1 MEIRLMTPGP
11 TPLPKQVIET
21 LGRQVTHHRTA
32 DYGEMFG
39 LLCENLKYVFNTEY
53 PVLTFTASG
62 TGGMEAAIVNC
73 FRPGDKVLLVSTG
86 VFSERFADICN
97 AIGLTVDKL
106 DVAWGHAVEPDE
118 LERHI
123 SGDVKGVIVTHN
135 ETSTGV
141 ANDIASIGHL
151 LKDKEILYI
160 VDVVSSLGGM
170 EVRPEEWGID
180 VAITSSQKALMCPP
194 GLTFLAVSPRAIE
207 VSTGGGGS
215 YRHYWDFGKALDF
228 IKKAPPFNPFTPAVN
243 LVEAS
248 NTALGLIRK
257 EGLENVWARHDRM
270 ASMTRERV
278 RAMGL
283 QLFADDCCASNT
295 VTSIKVPEGIKA
307 KDILDRMRERH
318 GIVIAGGNGSLKGK
332 IFRIAHMG
340 HITEA
345 DVLDALEALDDVLVT
360 LGFPMRH

>member
-1 MEIRLMTPGP
+1 MEMRLMTPGP
-11 TPLPKQVIET
+11 TPLPKQVIDA

-32 DYGEMFG
+32 GYGEMFG

-62 TGGMEAAIVNC
+62 TGGMEAAVVNC
-73 FRPGDKVLLVSTG
+73 FQPGDKVVLVSTG
-86 VFSERFADICN
+86 VFSERFANICS
-97 AIGLTVDKL
+97 AMGLTVDKL

-118 LERHI
+118 LGRHL

-141 ANDIASIGHL
+141 ANDIASIGRL

-194 GLTFLAVSPRAIE
+194 GLTFLAVSPRAIDI
-207 VSTGGGGS
+207 STGGGS

-228 IKKAPPFNPFTPAVN
+228 IRKDPPFNPFTPAVN

-270 ASMTRERV
+270 ANMTREGI
-278 RAMGL
+278 RAIGL
-283 QLFADDCCASNT
+283 QLFADDCCASKT

-307 KDILDRMRERH
+307 KDIVDRMKEMH

-332 IFRIAHMG
+332 IIRIAHMG
-340 HITEA
+340 YINEA
-345 DVLDALEALDDVLVT
+345 DVLASLEALDDVLMT
-360 LGFPMRH
+360 LGFRMRP